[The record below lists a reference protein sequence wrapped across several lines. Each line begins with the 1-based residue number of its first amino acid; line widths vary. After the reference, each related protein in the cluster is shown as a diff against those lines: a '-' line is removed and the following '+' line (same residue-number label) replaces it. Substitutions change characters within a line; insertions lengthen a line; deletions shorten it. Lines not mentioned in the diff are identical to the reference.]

1 MVTKVVLIFLA
12 VMAVIAM
19 LGRVRLP
26 KRRANF
32 CSACGR
38 PALGKKPCP
47 CGKV

>member
-1 MVTKVVLIFLA
+1 MITKIILIFLA

-19 LGRVRLP
+19 LGRFRLP
-26 KRRANF
+26 ARRARF

-38 PALGKKPCP
+38 PMLGTKPCP